1 MSKNI
6 IVAGGG
12 HGGIAVASI
21 LSRNGFDVTVYEKNS
36 REDMGYDWTDIFDP
50 KALEKAGIP
59 MPDEKLFEYKE
70 NMTFYSPNEKTPIR
84 QQVPENEL
92 EIKMERKDIYN
103 LLIDSAEKNGVKFIY
118 NCKIENAIIKDNRV
132 VGINTSMGEIYG
144 DLIIDA
150 CGCESPVRSSLPEE
164 FGIEKRPNKNE
175 KFYVFR
181 AFYNKATEKPVE
193 DKYKVCL
200 LPEGKLGIGWVAT
213 EEKYTDL
220 LIGRFEP
227 FDLAEVERTAE
238 YFRNRNESLGTEVVR
253 GGQFVEIP
261 VRQSISVMVA
271 NGYAAIGDSA
281 FMTVPIIGSG
291 IANSLRAAPILAK
304 TIMEDRTENFTAE
317 TLWNYQYKFY
327 KKLGAGLAPLAAV
340 KLLLTRITPQ
350 QLDYIFEKG
359 ILTWREM
366 TITADSTSI
375 TDFIHPALDM
385 PKRAVAIVKEV
396 DLLKKM
402 LKVGADIGKIIAH
415 CAAIPKKYNKT
426 KVKQWSA
433 KYENIFK

>member
-1 MSKNI
+1 
-6 IVAGGG
+6 
-12 HGGIAVASI
+12 
-21 LSRNGFDVTVYEKNS
+21 
-36 REDMGYDWTDIFDP
+36 
-50 KALEKAGIP
+50 
-59 MPDEKLFEYKE
+59 
-70 NMTFYSPNEKTPIR
+70 
-84 QQVPENEL
+84 
-92 EIKMERKDIYN
+92 
-103 LLIDSAEKNGVKFIY
+103 
-118 NCKIENAIIKDNRV
+118 
-132 VGINTSMGEIYG
+132 
-144 DLIIDA
+144 
-150 CGCESPVRSSLPEE
+150 
-164 FGIEKRPNKNE
+164 
-175 KFYVFR
+175 
-181 AFYNKATEKPVE
+181 
-193 DKYKVCL
+193 
-200 LPEGKLGIGWVAT
+200 
-213 EEKYTDL
+213 
-220 LIGRFEP
+220 
-227 FDLAEVERTAE
+227 
-238 YFRNRNESLGTEVVR
+238 
-253 GGQFVEIP
+253 
-261 VRQSISVMVA
+261 
-271 NGYAAIGDSA
+271 
-281 FMTVPIIGSG
+281 
-291 IANSLRAAPILAK
+291 
-304 TIMEDRTENFTAE
+304 MEDRTENFTAE